1 MKLNI
6 LNGDSTLYNF
16 RESGMTGDVIV
27 WREMLSEGP
36 VAANLSYDDFFSLRS
51 QWITETMG
59 DDREEYKSKVISEF
73 NRLVELINTSSLDE
87 VILWF
92 EFDLHCQVNLIF
104 LLNFFSVCGH
114 PFKLSLICPASHPN
128 HTDFGGIGQLTPEE
142 FKELPLQA
150 VNLDELDLQVAG
162 EAWNAYCS
170 CEVSQISDFISRNH
184 HHLVTLKR
192 AFEAHLNRFPDTATR
207 LSRLEKTLIGIINSG
222 LTRKEDIYHEFWK
235 SNLIYGMGDS
245 QIDLYI
251 EKLEKRKLIPP
262 ITE

>member
-6 LNGDSTLYNF
+6 LNGDSTFFNF
-16 RESGMTGDVIV
+16 RESGMTGDVII

-36 VAANLSYDDFFSLRS
+36 VAQINYDDFFSMRS

-59 DDREEYKSKVISEF
+59 DDAEDYNSKVLSEF
-73 NRLVELINTSSLDE
+73 NRLVELTNTASLDE

-114 PFKLSLICPASHPN
+114 SVKLSLICPASHPN
-128 HTDFGGIGQLTPEE
+128 HSNFGGIGELTPEE
-142 FKELPLQA
+142 FKELPLQKTA
-150 VNLDELDLQVAG
+150 LDKRDLQIASEAWMIYCSG
-162 EAWNAYCS
+162 EADK
-170 CEVSQISDFISRNH
+170 IKHFISQDH

-192 AFEAHLNRFPDTATR
+192 AFEAHLDRFPDEASG
-207 LSRLEKTLIGIINSG
+207 LSELEKTIAGIINSG
-222 LTRKEDIYHEFWK
+222 STKKADIYNEFWK
-235 SNLIYGMGDS
+235 SNRIYGMGDS

-251 EKLEKRKLIPP
+251 EKLEKQQLVPP
-262 ITE
+262 VTE